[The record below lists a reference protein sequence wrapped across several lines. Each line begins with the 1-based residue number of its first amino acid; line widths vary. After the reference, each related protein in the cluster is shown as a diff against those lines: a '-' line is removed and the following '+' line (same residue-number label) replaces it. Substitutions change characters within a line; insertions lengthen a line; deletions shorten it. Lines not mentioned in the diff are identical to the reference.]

1 MRGQINSQLIDN
13 FPWLTTHPATILFLM
28 AKRKDVTSC
37 LAHNKTAGTWG
48 TLVDFHHQWA
58 QAFQE
63 KASCTEP
70 VLETGSLES
79 HTIGLEDPVSSKEYS
94 RPAYIERN

>member
-1 MRGQINSQLIDN
+1 M
-13 FPWLTTHPATILFLM
+13 
-28 AKRKDVTSC
+28 
-37 LAHNKTAGTWG
+37 
-48 TLVDFHHQWA
+48 LVDFHHQWA

-70 VLETGSLES
+70 VHETGSLES